1 MSITELERL
10 MVLRDLVRLSGK
22 APNDSFSQQR
32 KPWGA
37 GVAESTAQIL
47 SPESIQAHR
56 EKGLYSQGALPEI
69 VTLLQQSCDQLLPLV
84 TSSGLS
90 IVSPEMRVC
99 DALCLLEREGHQY
112 ALVQDSLNA
121 ISGIFSPINVQAY
134 RALRRRP
141 GEQGDEP
148 ESSGTVS
155 QYLSN
160 KFALEATRATV
171 LEVIERMTVGRIF
184 TILLV
189 NERGRPEGVLTPSLI
204 LSVLPSLRTP
214 LGVIS
219 SYSRKAPTIPLSL
232 G

>member
-10 MVLRDLVRLSGK
+10 MVLRDLMRLSGK
-22 APNDSFSQQR
+22 AQLPN
-32 KPWGA
+32 PA
-37 GVAESTAQIL
+37 
-47 SPESIQAHR
+47 SIQTLREAHV
-56 EKGLYSQGALPEI
+56 YPQGALIEI
-69 VTLLQQSCDQLLPLV
+69 VTFLQQSCDQLLPLMK
-84 TSSGLS
+84 SSGLS

-99 DALCLLEREGHQY
+99 DALRLLEREGHQY

-121 ISGIFSPINVQAY
+121 ISGMFSPMTVQAH
-134 RALRRRP
+134 RALRRRR
-141 GEQGDEP
+141 GKEGDELDP
-148 ESSGTVS
+148 SGTVS

-171 LEVIERMTVGRIF
+171 LEVIERMTVGRVF

-204 LSVLPSLRTP
+204 LSVLPSLHTS

-219 SYSRKAPTIPLSL
+219 SYSRKAPTASLSL